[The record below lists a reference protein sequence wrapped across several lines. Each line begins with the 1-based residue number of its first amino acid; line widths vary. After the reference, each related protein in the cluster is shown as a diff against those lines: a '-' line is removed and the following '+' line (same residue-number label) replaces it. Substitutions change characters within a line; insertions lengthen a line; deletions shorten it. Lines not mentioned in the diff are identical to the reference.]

1 VEKRELLYEGK
12 TKQVFATDNQNFR
25 IFAFK
30 DEATAFNGLKKGKIS
45 GKGVI
50 NNKISSILMRVLE
63 REGVPTHFVKEI
75 SDREQIVKAVSIM
88 PIEVLVRNVAAGTLS
103 KRLGL
108 PEGAKLSSTVYEY
121 CYKNNDLGDPLIN
134 TSHVVA
140 LGLATEEELKLMLKI
155 AGKINDVLSACLK
168 KINVD
173 LIDFKLEFGKTID
186 GTIIVADE
194 ITPDTCRFWDSVTR
208 SKLDIDRFRKDL
220 GGVEEAYN
228 EIFNRLQSL

>member
-1 VEKRELLYEGK
+1 MEKRELLYEGK

-108 PEGAKLSSTVYEY
+108 PEGLIPLSEAVIYVCEAEKSNTVVEAMYSAESDAINVKDDNIPAHLKNYEFASKEDKKNKMGY
-121 CYKNNDLGDPLIN
+121 KYPHDFGGYVEQQYLPDGLKDRVYYSPKNNGYEQTIKQIR
-134 TSHVVA
+134 A
-140 LGLATEEELKLMLKI
+140 KK
-155 AGKINDVLSACLK
+155 GKKV
-168 KINVD
+168 
-173 LIDFKLEFGKTID
+173 
-186 GTIIVADE
+186 
-194 ITPDTCRFWDSVTR
+194 
-208 SKLDIDRFRKDL
+208 
-220 GGVEEAYN
+220 
-228 EIFNRLQSL
+228 